1 MSRKS
6 DSTPPST
13 PVSGNGGL
21 LHEQENERIRRLK
34 YIAMFAAFSMFAAT
48 LEYLF
53 PRPVPFFR
61 LGLAN
66 LPILLA
72 FPLLDLPGLL
82 TLTLLKVLGQGLV
95 NGTLASYVFLL
106 SLTGSFASFFL
117 MYGLYRLLPGR
128 LSYLGLS
135 LGGALASNTVQSLF
149 SVLVIFGQQ
158 AWVILPL
165 FYGLGFA
172 AGVVIGVLAELLSR
186 RSRWFYLQ
194 YVRMGTTENGLA
206 ERSIHYSG
214 NLAAD
219 IRADGDAPPY
229 SDVQLD
235 SDVQLEEAEEAANA
249 SLEGARSSPSRRRSR
264 RWGPLQQL
272 LSTNAAFIAG
282 LSVLPIYLITQ
293 DPAARFIQVLTLGVL
308 TRMAGK
314 RLLYTYFIF
323 LLASVTFFHALVP
336 QGRVLAYIGGFAIT
350 RGALLSGLGRGLTII
365 GFVFISLFSI
375 RKDLKI
381 PGTLGKLI
389 SATLR
394 FFEHIYEFRKQ
405 ARIGGLV
412 GRIDRV
418 LFELSDLPFE
428 ETRESSTDGASPGTD
443 RGEYAHKTAAAPHP
457 PLWVQ
462 GLIILLIDMLIALPL
477 LFSNFILS

>member
-1 MSRKS
+1 MKGDQSPAGGS
-6 DSTPPST
+6 PQG
-13 PVSGNGGL
+13 SGSGGSL
-21 LHEQENERIRRLK
+21 PHGLPQGLIKGEAERTRRLK

-82 TLTLLKVLGQGLV
+82 MLTLLKVLGQGLV

-135 LGGALASNTVQSLF
+135 LAGALASNTVQSLF

-172 AGVVIGVLAELLSR
+172 AGVVIGALAEVVSR

-194 YVRMGTTENGLA
+194 YVRLGADQNELA
-206 ERSIHYSG
+206 GRSVH
-214 NLAAD
+214 
-219 IRADGDAPPY
+219 
-229 SDVQLD
+229 
-235 SDVQLEEAEEAANA
+235 
-249 SLEGARSSPSRRRSR
+249 SSPSIPADSPEEEEGKIPDLSEYDERQSSETPRRRR
-264 RWGPLQQL
+264 RRAPLQRL

-282 LSVLPIYLITQ
+282 LSVLPIYLLTT
-293 DPAARFIQVLTLGVL
+293 DPAARFIQVLILGIL

-336 QGRVLAYIGGFAIT
+336 QGRVLTYIGGFAVT

-375 RKDLKI
+375 RRDLKI

-394 FFEHIYEFRKQ
+394 FFEHIYEFRKK

-412 GRIDRV
+412 ARLDRV
-418 LFELSDLPFE
+418 LFELSALPFQE
-428 ETRESSTDGASPGTD
+428 DGEAAEARPGRQAEDSPASESPAASGPSASSGPSPWIQ
-443 RGEYAHKTAAAPHP
+443 AA
-457 PLWVQ
+457 
-462 GLIILLIDMLIALPL
+462 IIVMIDLLIALPL
-477 LFSNFILS
+477 VFSDFLLF